1 MLKKPLFGRS
11 GPGFQSPGFLEY
23 GRDAVGEI
31 PVPDKLTLYL
41 RPFAGTQDES
51 TLRVGDRVRKG
62 QKLKL
67 NDESEDYLIATVT
80 GTISDVTVISGYLGQ
95 EQVALSIER
104 GTEGEGGDPFRAIA
118 KTPSLANAL
127 DFMGCLPGAPEF
139 ASLLRRMPYLET
151 IVIMGIDK
159 DPMVTTNV
167 RVLHDDLESLKAGLE
182 YLRGIASQPRMLL
195 LVPSSLTVR
204 IGEIGI
210 DIEVMEPLYP
220 DTLPPLIAKNLLGKI
235 VPAGKHCE
243 DVGVGFVTAEAVAA
257 IGKAYKQ
264 GKTPAD
270 KMVTVI
276 RKDLSKAMVRV
287 RVGTPVKDVLTHL
300 GLETLHGDRL
310 VLGGPMTGRAAF
322 SEETPVLHDT
332 DAILV
337 QDHKEVDLNP
347 NCHCVNCGA
356 CVRACPARIPVNMLI
371 RLLENG
377 LWEEAATSYDLL
389 SCVEC
394 GLCSYVCMAHIPIYH
409 YIMLGKVELA
419 GAKSAEESNG
429 EREAA
434 H

>member
-1 MLKKPLFGRS
+1 MLKKPLFGRV
-11 GPGFQSPGFLEY
+11 GPGFPSAGVLGYAGET
-23 GRDAVGEI
+23 VGEV

-41 RPFAGTQDES
+41 QPTAGAQDDS

-67 NDESEDYLIATVT
+67 SDESEDYLISTVT
-80 GTISDVTVISGYLGQ
+80 GTISDVTVVNGYLGR
-95 EQVALSIER
+95 EHVALSIEK
-104 GTEGEGGDPFRAIA
+104 TDEGEGGDPFRAIA
-118 KTPSLANAL
+118 KTPSLANAR

-139 ASLLRRMPYLET
+139 ASLLKRLPYLET

-167 RVLHDDLESLKAGLE
+167 GVLHDDLESLKAGVE
-182 YLRGIASQPRMLL
+182 YLRAIASQPRMLL

-204 IGEIGI
+204 IGDLGI
-210 DIEVMEPLYP
+210 DLEVMEALYP
-220 DTLPPLIAKNLLGKI
+220 DTLPPLIAKNLLGKV
-235 VPAGKHCE
+235 VPAGKQCE

-257 IGKAYKQ
+257 IGQAYKQ

-276 RKDLSKAMVRV
+276 RKDLSTATVRV
-287 RVGTPVKDVLTHL
+287 RVGTPVKDVLAHL
-300 GLETLHGDRL
+300 DLETLHGDRL
-310 VLGGPMTGRAAF
+310 VLGGPMTGRAVF

-332 DAILV
+332 DAIFL
-337 QDHKEVDLNP
+337 QDREQVHLEAD
-347 NCHCVNCGA
+347 CHCVNCGA
-356 CVRACPARIPVNMLI
+356 CVRACPARIPVNMLV

-377 LWEEAATSYDLL
+377 LYEEAATSYDLL
-389 SCVEC
+389 SCLEC
-394 GLCSYVCMAHIPIYH
+394 GLCSYVCMSRIPIYH

-419 GAKSAEESNG
+419 SAKSAEESNG